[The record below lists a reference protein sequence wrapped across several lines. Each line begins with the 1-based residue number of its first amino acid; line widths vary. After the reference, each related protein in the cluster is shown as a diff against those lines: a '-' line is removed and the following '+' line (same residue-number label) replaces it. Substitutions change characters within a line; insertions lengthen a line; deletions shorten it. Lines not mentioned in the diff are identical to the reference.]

1 VFGAERSVS
10 ELSTRT
16 QAQRESRSVQMEFN
30 RRGGWKPVQGGAAK
44 ASRPQGGIMGTLSE
58 RQRALHRTF
67 LRAKK
72 GGASERFTFPADE
85 LHAGFCTSIYEFH
98 PAFICTFVIACLS
111 ISIQKMNVEISPL
124 IYYRVLLQVQ

>member
-67 LRAKK
+67 IDAKK
-72 GGASERFTFPADE
+72 GGNASYKLFQPINFARVKHFNISYFPRFS
-85 LHAGFCTSIYEFH
+85 LHHC
-98 PAFICTFVIACLS
+98 
-111 ISIQKMNVEISPL
+111 
-124 IYYRVLLQVQ
+124 